1 MRKYG
6 YFIAAA
12 LVLLAGCGSKD
23 IPTDAGTAT
32 AAVESSAE
40 SNAESIAETDRSSET
55 AASSGAE
62 NGDGKNHN
70 GKFIPAPI
78 DVSFDYEYLNE
89 WDNGKEILRGK
100 APVIRVLGGG
110 REELQ
115 KALDA
120 YCEGRLKVIT
130 EEYNQWLPI
139 AKEEYE
145 NNKENFPG
153 YYLESYAV
161 PERLDEKIVSFRR
174 TEGDYFGGAHPD
186 YFIGGASFDTETGR
200 VLSLEDVV
208 TDRER
213 LHEYAHQYLGEKIG
227 LDELFPDYEESL
239 DSHFQSENSDRLQWI
254 MDAEGLRLLFSPYDL
269 GPYAMGSIEI
279 LVPYA
284 ENSGLI
290 KKEYILE
297 GKGLSK
303 RIPQEEEQEA
313 DLDGDGTMDRLLLN
327 ARNHE
332 TDGEP
337 DYFST
342 VTVST
347 GRGDGD
353 LKSTEYQL
361 QGGFT
366 EAYLMRTEDGR
377 SYLYVESWGDNDY
390 RLMEVFDLN
399 GETPV
404 HAGTVGD
411 TPKGHLLS
419 GPNNFTLY
427 TWMDALGSYNGRRR
441 YRVGAD
447 GMPEA
452 LETVYEINAGE
463 QWERSITAERTV
475 PVWMESGGNG
485 EEKVRTE
492 LPAGTKFCPV
502 RTDGETFV
510 EARLEDGRLCEI
522 RYELKD
528 YRRFIEG
535 VDEWEYFKD
544 LPYAG

>member
-1 MRKYG
+1 MRKNG
-6 YFIAAA
+6 FFMAAA
-12 LVLLAGCGSKD
+12 LVFLAGCGNKD
-23 IPTDAGTAT
+23 IPADAGTMT
-32 AAVESSAE
+32 AVESSAD
-40 SNAESIAETDRSSET
+40 SGTDDLKTEDR
-55 AASSGAE
+55 
-62 NGDGKNHN
+62 DGKNHN

-100 APVIRVLGGG
+100 APVIRVLGSGH
-110 REELQ
+110 EELQ

-120 YCEGRLKVIT
+120 YCEERLKVIT
-130 EEYNQWLPI
+130 EEYNHWLPI

-153 YYLESYAV
+153 YYLESNAV
-161 PERLDEKIVSFRR
+161 PERLDEKIVSFSR
-174 TEGDYFGGAHPD
+174 TEGSYFGGAHPN
-186 YFIGGASFDTETGR
+186 YFIGGINIDTETGR
-200 VLSLEDVV
+200 ALSLEDVV

-213 LHEYAHQYLGEKIG
+213 LHEYAHKYLGEEMG
-227 LDELFPDYEESL
+227 LDELFPDYKESL

-284 ENSGLI
+284 ENSELI

-297 GKGLSK
+297 GNGLSK

-313 DLDGDGTMDRLLLN
+313 DLDGDGTMDRLLFN
-327 ARNHE
+327 ARNYE

-361 QGGFT
+361 PGGFT

-419 GPNNFTLY
+419 SPDNFTLY

-441 YRVGAD
+441 YQVGAD

-452 LETVYEINAGE
+452 LDTVYEINAGE
-463 QWERSITAERTV
+463 QWERSITAERSV
-475 PVWMESGGNG
+475 PVWMESGGDG

-522 RYELKD
+522 RYELED